1 MKSCAK
7 VIDLALSLTR
17 KVLILVSVPVVLELF
32 LVGSSLAIISN
43 IGKARAREAHAR
55 TLASH
60 WNSTM
65 SLYVRRIFLVVA
77 AHATVRGPLDAEA
90 DKLAAQLKQ
99 KFVIMAKLVE
109 ADPREKADWQG
120 ILDTVDTVDKLF
132 TRAAVLHSQG
142 DKVQA
147 AVVWLKAQSQIQQ
160 MFDIAEQL
168 VAEQSRLQQ
177 ESADQQTQYDS
188 LLQTLLLLSVIGSV
202 FVAFGLAYFFNHGT
216 TRRFKAL
223 MVNAGQLAAGQ
234 APSVVVTGSDEL
246 AKLNSL
252 LQRTHRDLTSLRMK
266 ERAIL
271 DNAAEVIASVDGDL
285 RFSNVNRAVEMWNFS
300 PEDLLGRRLIDL
312 VKPGLRAEVSDQLSR
327 IGASKNEIRFE
338 TTVLNSSGAQ
348 RETAWAVT
356 SSPDERSLYCVIS
369 DITERK
375 RLEQVKQEF
384 VAMLSH
390 DLRTPLTSVLM
401 SLELLGHPSFRL
413 AEEGQGYLAQA
424 ERSLQVCI
432 SLINELLEIERYE
445 AGMLHIELAPANL
458 RGLAQAAIDAVRPIA
473 DSKDIHIS
481 LTADLDNSERLVK
494 MDGERITRVLINL
507 LANAIKFSAGGAKI
521 VVKVEYESTIV
532 RAKVIDRGRGIPS
545 DQLDKVF
552 DRFQQVQSSD
562 GQRGAGSG
570 LGLAICKAIIEAHKG
585 KIGVYSEDGKGSTF
599 WFELP
604 R

>member
-1 MKSCAK
+1 VASGAK
-7 VIDLALSLTR
+7 VIDLALSLSR

-77 AHATVRGPLDAEA
+77 AHSTVRGPLDVEA
-90 DKLAAQLKQ
+90 DKLAAKLEQ
-99 KFVIMAKLVE
+99 KFVTMAKLVE

-120 ILDTVDTVDKLF
+120 ILDRVECVDKLF
-132 TRAAVLHSQG
+132 TRAAYLHSQG
-142 DKVQA
+142 DKEQA
-147 AVVWLKAQSQIQQ
+147 ALVWLKAQSHIQQ

-168 VAEQSRLQQ
+168 VAEQSRLQR
-177 ESADQQTQYDS
+177 ESADEQTQDDL
-188 LLQTLLLLSVIGSV
+188 LLQTLLSLSVIGSV
-202 FVAFGLAYFFNHGT
+202 FVAFGLAYFFNQGT

-234 APSVVVTGSDEL
+234 APSVVVSGSDEL

-285 RFSNVNRAVEMWNFS
+285 RFSNVNKAVEMWNFS

-312 VKPGLRAEVSDQLSR
+312 VKPGLRTEVADQLSR
-327 IGASKNEIRFE
+327 IGAAKSETRFE
-338 TTVLNSSGAQ
+338 TTVLNASGAE

-356 SSPDERSLYCVIS
+356 SSPDGRSLYCVIS
-369 DITERK
+369 DISERK

-401 SLELLGHPSFRL
+401 SLELLSHPSFHL

-424 ERSLQVCI
+424 ERSLQVCV

-445 AGMLHIELAPANL
+445 AGMLHIELAPVNL
-458 RGLAQAAIDAVRPIA
+458 RSLAQAAIDSLRSIA
-473 DSKDIHIS
+473 QSKDIPIS
-481 LTADLDNSERLVK
+481 LTADLDSAERLVK
-494 MDGERITRVLINL
+494 MDGEKISRVFINL
-507 LANAIKFSAGGAKI
+507 LANAIKFSAVGAKI

-532 RAKVIDRGRGIPS
+532 RAKVIDRGRGIPA

-552 DRFQQVQSSD
+552 DRFQQLQSSD
-562 GQRGAGSG
+562 GQSGAGSG
-570 LGLAICKAIIEAHKG
+570 LGLAICRAIIEAHHG
-585 KIGVYSEDGKGSTF
+585 KIGVYSEVGKGSTF